1 MHDLSESVGV
11 DRPNR
16 AADVKLVQQLLN
28 NHIKALAPMAPLAVT
43 GKVDEATIAAIRAFQ
58 AKVVG
63 LSKPDGAIDRGGKTI
78 KALSTD
84 APASPPDPGDQSAI
98 NNAAIDAAAQKI
110 GCERAAVK
118 AVTMTEVG
126 IRGPFDAMGRATILF
141 ERHLFHKW
149 TKGRFDAAH
158 PDISNPSGGGYGKFS
173 AQYPKLERAMALD
186 RSAALKSASWG
197 AFQILGENHKAA
209 GYASVEDFVAAS
221 KTSLAKQIEGF
232 GNFVVADPRLRKAL
246 QVRDWTTFARIYN
259 GPGYRKNNY
268 DVKMRQ
274 NYEIL
279 GSKP

>member
-1 MHDLSESVGV
+1 MTELSQSVGV
-11 DRPNR
+11 GRPNR
-16 AADVKLVQQLLN
+16 PADVTLIQQLLN
-28 NHIKALAPMAPLAVT
+28 KHIKAIAPLAPLTVS
-43 GKVDEATIAAIRAFQ
+43 GRVDDATIAAIRAFQ

-63 LSKPDGAIDRGGKTI
+63 LSKPDGAVDRGGRTI

-84 APASPPDPGDQSAI
+84 SPAAPPDPEDQSAI
-98 NNAAIDAAAQKI
+98 NNAAIDAAAKKI

-149 TKGRFDAAH
+149 TNGRFDASN
-158 PDISNPSGGGYGKFS
+158 PDISNRIGGGYGKFS
-173 AQYPKLERAMALD
+173 AQYPKLERAIALD
-186 RSAALKSASWG
+186 RTAALKSASWG
-197 AFQILGENHKAA
+197 AFQILGENYKAA
-209 GYASVEDFVAAS
+209 GYASVEDFVTAA

-232 GNFVVADPRLRKAL
+232 GNFVLADPRLTTAL
-246 QVRDWTTFARIYN
+246 RVRDWTTFARIYN
-259 GPGYRKNNY
+259 GPGYKKNNY

-279 GSKP
+279 DSQS